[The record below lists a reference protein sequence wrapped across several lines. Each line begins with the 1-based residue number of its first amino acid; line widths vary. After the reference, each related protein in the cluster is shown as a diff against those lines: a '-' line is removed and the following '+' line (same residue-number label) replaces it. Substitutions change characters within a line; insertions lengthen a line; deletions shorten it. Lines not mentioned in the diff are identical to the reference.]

1 MKKYLG
7 IDIGGTNVKY
17 ALVDESGKI
26 SENTKV
32 ETSHNKDD
40 FLNNLDQVV
49 EKYQDTI
56 QGIAFCAPGKITE
69 TTIHYGGSLPFL
81 DGIDLG
87 RRYQHLDIPIVGIND
102 GKASVL
108 AENWLGSLKGLK
120 NCAALTLGTGVGGGI
135 IIDGKLVIGE
145 NSQAGEA
152 SMLILNTEKNGMDS
166 FAGAQGSAVAM
177 ISKVN
182 EALGND
188 DKTDGLAAFKAINA
202 NNEKAVKIF
211 NQYCKNVAAIIINIQ
226 GLLDVKRVA
235 LGGGISVQPKLID
248 QVKQEYAKIIAGNIF
263 MRDTLTP
270 IEIVAAKFRNEAN
283 IYGALYNLLQ
293 KLN

>member
-1 MKKYLG
+1 MKNYLG

-17 ALVDESGKI
+17 ALVDEAGKI
-26 SENTKV
+26 IENDKISTAQ
-32 ETSHNKDD
+32 NKED

-49 EKYQDTI
+49 KKYQDKI
-56 QGIAFCAPGKITE
+56 QGIAFCAPGKITD

-87 RRYQHLDIPIVGIND
+87 ERYKYLNIPVAGVND

-135 IIDGKLVIGE
+135 IVNGDLVIGE

-166 FAGAQGSAVAM
+166 FAGAQGSAVGM

-182 EALGND
+182 EALGNK

-202 NNEKAVKIF
+202 GDEKALKIF

-226 GLLDVKRVA
+226 GLLDPKRIA
-235 LGGGISVQPKLID
+235 IGGGISAQPIVIEQIK
-248 QVKQEYAKIIAGNIF
+248 KEYAKIIESNVF
-263 MRDTLTP
+263 MRGTLTP
-270 IEIVAAKFRNEAN
+270 IEIVAAKFQNEAN

-293 KLN
+293 NN

>member
-1 MKKYLG
+1 MKNYLG

-26 SENTKV
+26 SESSKIATA
-32 ETSHNKDD
+32 HNKED

-49 EKYQDTI
+49 EKYQDEI

-87 RRYQHLDIPIVGIND
+87 QRYQHLGVPIAGVND

-152 SMLILNTEKNGMDS
+152 SMLILNTEKTGMDS
-166 FAGAQGSAVAM
+166 FAGAQGSAVSM

-182 EALGND
+182 EALGNE

-202 NNEKAVKIF
+202 GDEKAMKIF
-211 NQYCKNVAAIIINIQ
+211 KQYCRNVAAIIINLQ
-226 GLLDVKRVA
+226 GLLDPKRVA
-235 LGGGISVQPKLID
+235 IGGGISAQPIVIE
-248 QVKQEYAKIIAGNIF
+248 QIKQEYQDIIDSNVF
-263 MRDTLTP
+263 MRGTLTP
-270 IEIVAAKFRNEAN
+270 IEIVAAKFQNDAN
-283 IYGALYNLLQ
+283 IYGALFNLLQ
-293 KLN
+293 KSN